1 MAPPHLLE
9 APDKWVDLYGNY
21 LYRFA
26 LARISD
32 PERAEDL
39 VQETFLAALKS
50 RRNFKQRSSPKTWL
64 TAILK
69 HKLIDHLRKSG
80 REQNW
85 DSEEALDRNIDE
97 MFDDTGHW
105 SMRPRRWNTHPDA
118 HFEQKEFL
126 KILYACLAALPKRI
140 ARIFMMREM
149 EGSSTEEICQV
160 MGITSTNCWT
170 MLYRAR
176 NGLRRCL
183 QHNWFDAVN

>member
-1 MAPPHLLE
+1 VPKQHGLE
-9 APDKWVDLYGNY
+9 DPEEWIDLYGDY

-50 RRNFKQRSSPKTWL
+50 RPHFKQRSSPKTWL

-69 HKLIDHLRKSG
+69 HKIIDHLRKSY
-80 REQNW
+80 REQTW
-85 DSEEALDRNIDE
+85 ESEEALDRSIDE
-97 MFDDTGHW
+97 MFDEAGPW
-105 SMRPRRWNTHPDA
+105 SMRPRRWNTNPDA

-126 KILYACLAALPKRI
+126 KVLYACLAGLPKRI
-140 ARIFMMREM
+140 ARIFTMREI
-149 EGSSTEEICQV
+149 EGLGTEEICQV

-183 QHNWFDAVN
+183 QHNWFDDVT